1 MNKEREEEVMS
12 KIFGFDSD
20 IDSENAL
27 LGWIEQQPDKIQINK
42 LLVDTLNA
50 FTKNETNPD

>member
-1 MNKEREEEVMS
+1 MS